1 MKASVELFSSFPLSA
16 LTRALAFTCFYLVAL
31 DPALAQDIPRLPD
44 GRPDF
49 NGIWQVI
56 NEANWDLEPH
66 IARHSV
72 MMREGPINP
81 VPAAE
86 TLEAGA
92 VLSVPGS
99 MGVIVGGGKI
109 PYNEQ
114 ARRVKESNAAN
125 WVTRDPE
132 VKCYMPGVPRAT
144 YMPHPF
150 QIVQSEKDFYIS
162 VSYTHLTLPTKR
174 IV

>member
-16 LTRALAFTCFYLVAL
+16 LTRVLAFTCFYLVAL

-125 WVTRDPE
+125 WVT
-132 VKCYMPGVPRAT
+132 
-144 YMPHPF
+144 
-150 QIVQSEKDFYIS
+150 
-162 VSYTHLTLPTKR
+162 
-174 IV
+174 